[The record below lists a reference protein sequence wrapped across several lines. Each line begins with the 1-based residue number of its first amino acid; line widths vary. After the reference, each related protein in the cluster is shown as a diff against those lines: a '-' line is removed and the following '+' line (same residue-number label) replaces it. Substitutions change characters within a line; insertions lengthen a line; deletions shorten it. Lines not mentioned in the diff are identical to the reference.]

1 MTKKETLERNKE
13 IKKLLDDG
21 MTYKFIG
28 EKFDITKERVK
39 QISHKLGIRRWDISR
54 ETKKV
59 VKESIMK
66 DIESGFTYKE
76 INEKYKHIKNVSGI
90 ISGLEKVIL
99 DKRNRL
105 IIEEYK
111 TKTAKQIISD
121 NNLNITEGFL
131 YGIVSEAGLGKY
143 PKVGARYKG
152 GLNEDEGILTII
164 KNKREDEGMSFK
176 GIANYLNDNGYIT
189 ILGKPFDYKSVRYKY
204 NKMKIRDNS
213 L

>member
-1 MTKKETLERNKE
+1 MKKQRIIERDKE

-21 MTYKFIG
+21 MTHKSIA
-28 EKFDITKERVK
+28 EKFYITKQRVT
-39 QISHKLGIRRWDISR
+39 QIAHKLRISSGEIRR

-76 INEKYKHIKNVSGI
+76 INEKYKHIKGVSDMV
-90 ISGLEKVIL
+90 SGLEKVIL

-131 YGIVSEAGLGKY
+131 YGIVSEAGTKRY
-143 PKVGARYKG
+143 PHIIDRHKG
-152 GLNEDEGILTII
+152 GLFEDKEILTII
-164 KNKREDEGMSFK
+164 KSKRENVGLSFK
-176 GIANYLNDNGYIT
+176 TIANYLNDNGYT
-189 ILGKPFDYKSVRYKY
+189 TVQGKLFADHSVRHKY
-204 NKMKIRDNS
+204 NKMKIK
-213 L
+213 